1 MIQLQQLT
9 FQYGARS
16 IIERLDYTFVSN
28 AIYGIIGPNGAG
40 KSTLL
45 QLIAGVRKP
54 SYGQVL
60 LEQTA
65 IDQLPRKQL
74 ARRIAVLQQG
84 GLPTLGFTVK
94 EVVAMGRFP
103 YQNWL
108 GSERADATALID
120 EAIEATGLAHLANR
134 TLEQLSGGERQRAA
148 LAKVFVQ
155 QPDILLLDE
164 PTTYLDIGYQQ
175 MIMELVKQ
183 WQRKQQLL
191 VIAVMHDLNIAAL
204 YCDQLLALRDGSIIA
219 AGTAEQ
225 VLIPEHI
232 ASLYEVEALMVKHP
246 QQNVPQLLLRLDL
259 DKEIK

>member
-16 IIERLDYTFVSN
+16 IVDRLDCTFAGN

-54 SYGQVL
+54 SSGQVL
-60 LEQTA
+60 LEQRP
-65 IDQLPRKQL
+65 IGELPRRQL
-74 ARRIAVLQQG
+74 AQRIAVLQQG

-108 GSERADATALID
+108 GSERSDATALID
-120 EAIEATGLAHLANR
+120 EAIEATGLTHLANR

-204 YCDQLLALRDGSIIA
+204 YCDQLLALRGGSIIA

-232 ASLYEVEALMVKHP
+232 ASLYEVEALMVNHP

-259 DKEIK
+259 DKEN

>member
-16 IIERLDYTFVSN
+16 IVDRLDYTFAGN

-54 SYGQVL
+54 SSGQVL
-60 LEQTA
+60 LEQRP
-65 IDQLPRKQL
+65 IGELPRRQL
-74 ARRIAVLQQG
+74 AQRIAVLQQG

-120 EAIEATGLAHLANR
+120 EAIEATGLTHLANR

-204 YCDQLLALRDGSIIA
+204 YCDQLLALRGGSIIA

-232 ASLYEVEALMVKHP
+232 ASLYEVEALMVNHP

-259 DKEIK
+259 DKEN